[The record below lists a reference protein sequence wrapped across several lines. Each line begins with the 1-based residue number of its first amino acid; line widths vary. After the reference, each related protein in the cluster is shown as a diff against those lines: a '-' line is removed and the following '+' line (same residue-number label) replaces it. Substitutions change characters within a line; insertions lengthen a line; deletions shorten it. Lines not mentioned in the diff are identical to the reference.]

1 MKKSLEWEKKLPN
14 NESGTP
20 NVKQTKTKFKM
31 GPKKRWT
38 YELLTLNVFKD
49 LFNIVLKFCVNI
61 FSTVEMKIR
70 F

>member
-1 MKKSLEWEKKLPN
+1 MKVAHQMSNKLKPN
-14 NESGTP
+14 LKWVLKNGGRMKGS
-20 NVKQTKTKFKM
+20 
-31 GPKKRWT
+31 
-38 YELLTLNVFKD
+38 KD

>member
-1 MKKSLEWEKKLPN
+1 MKI
-14 NESGTP
+14 GTP

-31 GPKKRWT
+31 GAKKRST

-49 LFNIVLKFCVNI
+49 LFNIVLKFCFNI
-61 FSTVEMKIR
+61 FSILEMNIG